1 MKILTLDNL
10 PYELDTVPEEIDDIR
25 YSVLD
30 YSTPEDV
37 DYIFMPLVF
46 LESFN
51 APAAAIRIG
60 PHQLNITF
68 DWSEQFGYVTQNG
81 IIQWNKDWNSNQLL
95 FDGTWSIFPR
105 MFGPRIDEGFRKPI
119 KELLAVEDS
128 IGVNSYFKYI
138 FSTPSK

>member
-60 PHQLNITF
+60 PHQLNIPL
-68 DWSEQFGYVTQNG
+68 D
-81 IIQWNKDWNSNQLL
+81 
-95 FDGTWSIFPR
+95 
-105 MFGPRIDEGFRKPI
+105 
-119 KELLAVEDS
+119 
-128 IGVNSYFKYI
+128 
-138 FSTPSK
+138 